1 MVLKIAPAELSPK
14 DTVQDTPQTAP
25 KTDKYKYRAE
35 YKTLVKQA
43 VMLGM
48 TFKDIA
54 NSVFSV
60 PEEVFMQWM
69 VDYPDFAEAAKEGGE
84 KADML
89 VVDALHKIATGFEY
103 TEEVAVPGMGVET
116 ISRYH
121 EPNVNAI
128 KYWLNNRKSDKWKN
142 KTDTNLSGEVKGGVV
157 LVTIDKDDEGL

>member
-1 MVLKIAPAELSPK
+1 MVLKIAPGESSQQKPSQKSDA
-14 DTVQDTPQTAP
+14 
-25 KTDKYKYRAE
+25 YKYRAE
-35 YKTLVKQA
+35 YKALVKQA

-48 TFKDIA
+48 EFKDIA
-54 NSVFSV
+54 SSVFNV
-60 PEEVFMQWM
+60 PEEVFLQWM

-103 TEEVAVPGMGVET
+103 TEEVAVPGMGIET

-121 EPNVNAI
+121 EPNIHAI

-142 KTDTNLSGEVKGGVV
+142 KTDTSLSGEVKGGVA
-157 LVTIDKDDEGL
+157 LVVIDKDDEGL

>member
-1 MVLKIAPAELSPK
+1 MVLKIAPGESSQQKPAQKSG
-14 DTVQDTPQTAP
+14 A
-25 KTDKYKYRAE
+25 YKYRAE
-35 YKTLVKQA
+35 YKALVKQA

-48 TFKDIA
+48 EFKDIA
-54 NSVFSV
+54 SNVFNV
-60 PEEVFMQWM
+60 PEEVFLQWM

-103 TEEVAVPGMGVET
+103 TEEVAVPGMGIET

-121 EPNVNAI
+121 EPNIHAI

-142 KTDTNLSGEVKGGVV
+142 KTENNLSGEVKGGVA
-157 LVTIDKDDEGL
+157 LVFIDKDYEGL

>member
-1 MVLKIAPAELSPK
+1 MVLKIAPGESSQQKPAQKSG
-14 DTVQDTPQTAP
+14 V
-25 KTDKYKYRAE
+25 YKYRAE
-35 YKTLVKQA
+35 YKALVKQA

-48 TFKDIA
+48 EFKDIA
-54 NSVFSV
+54 SSVFNV
-60 PEEVFMQWM
+60 PEEVFLQWM

-103 TEEVAVPGMGVET
+103 TEEVAVPGMGIET

-121 EPNVNAI
+121 EPNINAI

-142 KTDTNLSGEVKGGVV
+142 KTENSLSGEVKGGIALVV
-157 LVTIDKDDEGL
+157 IDKDDEGL

>member
-1 MVLKIAPAELSPK
+1 MVLKIAPGESSQQKPTQKPGA
-14 DTVQDTPQTAP
+14 
-25 KTDKYKYRAE
+25 YKYRAE
-35 YKTLVKQA
+35 YKSLVKQA

-48 TFKDIA
+48 EFKDIA
-54 NSVFSV
+54 SSVFNV
-60 PEEVFMQWM
+60 PEEVFLQWM

-103 TEEVAVPGMGVET
+103 TEEVAVPGMGIET

-121 EPNVNAI
+121 EPNINAI

-142 KTDTNLSGEVKGGVV
+142 KTDTNLSGEVKGGVA
-157 LVTIDKDDEGL
+157 LVVIDKDDEGL